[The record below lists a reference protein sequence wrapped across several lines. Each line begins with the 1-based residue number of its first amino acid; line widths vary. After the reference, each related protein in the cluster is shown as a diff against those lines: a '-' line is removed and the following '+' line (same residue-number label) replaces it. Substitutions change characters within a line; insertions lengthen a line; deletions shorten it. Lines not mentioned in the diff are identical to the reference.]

1 MKFQKAVYIYDTKK
15 FVFRDE
21 EMNESVHA
29 YHVRVLPMWVGICG
43 SDLHALEQSSRDEI
57 SLGHEWVGQVQKT
70 GSDVSSLK
78 PGDFVTSAVQIKCGY
93 CPKCL
98 AGSQD
103 CENQYSLA
111 TDHGMLTTLSDFPEA
126 SLLKIGNEV
135 SAETTLIEILA
146 VAENV
151 YTNIQNELR
160 PEKKILIIGAGS
172 LGLSV
177 GLVLKHYGYR
187 AELIEIIPQRI
198 SRGQALGLNCLN
210 AARLLLDPQSKANY
224 DIVIDA
230 SGDHLSGKGGWMYL
244 EHFGKK
250 KFLGVILA
258 KYSQVDFRPTVFFLK
273 NATLKWVQGCTNE
286 SLLKAMENWNNKIS
300 QIGPHMVSH
309 HFEFSEVNE
318 AFAMAKDREKSGR
331 VVIKIQDKIKK

>member
-1 MKFQKAVYIYDTKK
+1 MKFKKAVYIYDTKK
-15 FVFRDE
+15 FIYREE
-21 EMNESVHA
+21 EMSESVHPH
-29 YHVRVLPMWVGICG
+29 HVRVLPMWVGICG
-43 SDLHALEQSSRDEI
+43 SDLHALEQTSREEI
-57 SLGHEWVGQVQKT
+57 SLGHEWVGQVQET
-70 GSDVSSLK
+70 GSLVSSLK
-78 PGDFVTSAVQIKCGY
+78 RGDFVTSAVQIKCGH
-93 CPKCL
+93 CPQCL
-98 AGSQD
+98 AGTQE
-103 CENQYSLA
+103 CQNQYSLA
-111 TDHGMLTTLSDFPEA
+111 TDHGMLATLSDFPEA
-126 SLLKIGNEV
+126 GLLKIENEV
-135 SAETTLIEILA
+135 TAETTLIEILA

-151 YTNIQNELR
+151 YTNIQDELR

-177 GLVLKHYGYR
+177 ALVLKHYGFPTD
-187 AELIEIIPQRI
+187 LIEIIPSRI

-210 AARLLLDPQSKANY
+210 AGRLLMDPQNKASY

-230 SGDHLSGKGGWMYL
+230 SGDHLAGKGGWSYL

-258 KYSQVDFRPTVFFLK
+258 KYSHVDFRPTVFFLK

-286 SLLKAMENWNNKIS
+286 SLVNAIENWNSKIP

-309 HFEFSEVNE
+309 HFSFSEVNE

-331 VVIKIQDKIKK
+331 VVIKIQDKK

>member
-1 MKFQKAVYIYDTKK
+1 MKFRKAVYIYDTKK
-15 FVFRDE
+15 FIFREE
-21 EMNESVHA
+21 EMNESVHPH
-29 YHVRVLPMWVGICG
+29 HVRVIPMWVGICG
-43 SDLHALEQSSRDEI
+43 SDLHALEQSNRAEI
-57 SLGHEWVGQVQKT
+57 SLGHEWVGQVQET
-70 GSDVSSLK
+70 GSQVSTLK
-78 PGDFVTSAVQIKCGY
+78 AGDFVTSAVQIKCGY
-93 CPKCL
+93 CPPCL
-98 AGSQD
+98 AGSQE

-111 TDHGMLTTLSDFPEA
+111 TDHGMLATLSDFPEA
-126 SLLKIGNEV
+126 GLLKIDSEV

-151 YTNIQNELR
+151 FTNISDELDSD
-160 PEKKILIIGAGS
+160 KKILIIGAGS
-172 LGLSV
+172 LGLSM
-177 GLVLKHYGYR
+177 GLVLKHYGYKTDV
-187 AELIEIIPQRI
+187 IENIPQRI
-198 SRGQALGLNCLN
+198 ARGQALGLNCQN
-210 AARLLLDPQSKANY
+210 AARLLMDPQSKASY

-286 SLLKAMENWNNKIS
+286 SLKTSMKNWNSKIS

-309 HFEFSEVNE
+309 HFDLAEVNE
-318 AFAMAKDREKSGR
+318 AFSMAKDREKSGR
-331 VVIKIQDKIKK
+331 VVIKIQDKK